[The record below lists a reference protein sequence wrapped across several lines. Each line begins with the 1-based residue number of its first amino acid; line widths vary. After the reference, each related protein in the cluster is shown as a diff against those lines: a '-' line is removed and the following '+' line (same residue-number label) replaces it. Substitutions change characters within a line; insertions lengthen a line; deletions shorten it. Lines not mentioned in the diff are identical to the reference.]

1 MAVAM
6 CGRVLLSSFSRW
18 RSFEQFPAAIE
29 SYAKAITISPDR
41 VDLHQ
46 AQANLEERLMRFDDA
61 AADYQRIY
69 ELAFKDPKWME
80 KVAEV
85 RARQGRTD
93 DVVAALKG
101 ALIDGTPET
110 AEKYFEVARRL
121 ESWSMLSQARSFAET
136 GVATAGPEL
145 LAVSQHQSGVKL
157 YVRIMTHLRE
167 QEKAYTTIQSA
178 LNDASATAPVIKE
191 QIAREGIAAI
201 TDREWRQ
208 RKQEDR
214 VRTSRDGMRAA
225 LNEMGTTVA
234 TYFTPEEKA
243 SFATFVKSK
252 RDGMNLADMEAFAI
266 PLAQSAGLA
275 EIEAGWRYQLM
286 MQGETISG
294 VGLGRMR
301 ALVDL
306 QRRRLK
312 FKELGSQLEQFAPRI
327 EPLQRPEC

>member
-1 MAVAM
+1 
-6 CGRVLLSSFSRW
+6 
-18 RSFEQFPAAIE
+18 
-29 SYAKAITISPDR
+29 
-41 VDLHQ
+41 
-46 AQANLEERLMRFDDA
+46 
-61 AADYQRIY
+61 
-69 ELAFKDPKWME
+69 ME

-93 DVVAALKG
+93 DVVAALKV

-145 LAVSQHQSGVKL
+145 LAISQHQSGVKL

-167 QEKAYTTIQSA
+167 QEKAY
-178 LNDASATAPVIKE
+178 
-191 QIAREGIAAI
+191 ARF
-201 TDREWRQ
+201 
-208 RKQEDR
+208 R
-214 VRTSRDGMRAA
+214 VRSTMHRLRRRLSKSRSPGKA
-225 LNEMGTTVA
+225 LRRLPTENGDKGSRKTAFEPRVMACVRLLTKWA
-234 TYFTPEEKA
+234 PRSRLILLPKKS
-243 SFATFVKSK
+243 SFAAFAKSK
-252 RDGMNLADMEAFAI
+252 RDGMNLTDMEAFAI

-327 EPLQRPEC
+327 EPLQRPQC